1 MAITYAKA
9 PAKVILFGEHAV
21 VYGQPAIAMPVTRV
35 NATARIL
42 PLIDAPQGQ
51 IQVQAPDIQL
61 DKKLTDLPEDH
72 PLAAAIRLTLT
83 AIAPVHLPSLSVQI
97 SSTIPV
103 AAGMGSSAAT
113 SVAIIHALSNFFGA
127 HLSSEQ
133 ISDLA
138 FEVEKLHH
146 GTPSGID
153 NNVIA
158 HQQPVYF
165 VKDQPIEFLKI
176 NNPTHW
182 IIADTGEK
190 TPTRKAV
197 AGVRERCQADPAT
210 YTPIL
215 SAIGEI
221 TRQAREPLASGDLA
235 LLGPL
240 LNENQDQL
248 RMLGVSCGSLDALI
262 AAALQAGAFGAKLS
276 GGGLGGNIIA
286 LANPENAQSI
296 AAALAQAGARHV
308 ITTILQANELS

>member
-103 AAGMGSSAAT
+103 AAGIGSSAAT

-248 RMLGVSCGSLDALI
+248 RRLGVSCGSLDALI

-296 AAALAQAGARHV
+296 AAALAQAGAQHV

>member
-21 VYGQPAIAMPVTRV
+21 VYGQPAIAIPVTRV

-42 PLIDAPQGQ
+42 PQIDASQGQ

-190 TPTRKAV
+190 TPTREAV
-197 AGVRERCQADPAT
+197 AGVRERYQADPAA
-210 YTPIL
+210 YSPIL

-276 GGGLGGNIIA
+276 GGGLGGNIIS
-286 LANPENAQSI
+286 LANPEIAQSI
-296 AAALAQAGARHV
+296 AAALVQAGARHV

>member
-113 SVAIIHALSNFFGA
+113 SVAIIHALSTFFGA

-165 VKDQPIEFLKI
+165 IKDQPIEFLKI
-176 NNPTHW
+176 NHPTHW
-182 IIADTGEK
+182 IVADTGEK
-190 TPTRKAV
+190 TPTREAV
-197 AGVRERCQADPAT
+197 AGVRERYQADPAA

-248 RMLGVSCGSLDALI
+248 RMLGVSCDSLDGLI

-276 GGGLGGNIIA
+276 GGGLGGNIIS

-296 AAALAQAGARHV
+296 AAALEQAGARHV

>member
-21 VYGQPAIAMPVTRV
+21 VYGQPAIAIPVTRV

-72 PLAAAIRLTLT
+72 PLAAAIRLTLM

-182 IIADTGEK
+182 IVADTGEK
-190 TPTRKAV
+190 TPTREAV
-197 AGVRERCQADPAT
+197 AGVRERCQADPAA
-210 YTPIL
+210 YSPIL

-248 RMLGVSCGSLDALI
+248 RRLGVSCGSLDALI

-276 GGGLGGNIIA
+276 GGGLGGNIIS

-296 AAALAQAGARHV
+296 AAALAQAGAQHV
-308 ITTILQANELS
+308 ISTILQANELS

>member
-113 SVAIIHALSNFFGA
+113 SVAIIHALSTFFGA

-165 VKDQPIEFLKI
+165 IKDQPIEFLKI

-182 IIADTGEK
+182 IVADTGEK
-190 TPTRKAV
+190 TPTREAV
-197 AGVRERCQADPAT
+197 AGVRERYQADPAA

-276 GGGLGGNIIA
+276 GGGLGGNIIS
-286 LANPENAQSI
+286 LANPEIAQSI
-296 AAALAQAGARHV
+296 AAALVQAGARHV

>member
-113 SVAIIHALSNFFGA
+113 SVAIIHALSTFFGA

-190 TPTRKAV
+190 TPTREAV
-197 AGVRERCQADPAT
+197 AGVRERYQADPAA

-248 RMLGVSCGSLDALI
+248 RMLGVSCDSLDGLI

-276 GGGLGGNIIA
+276 GGGLGGNIIS

-296 AAALAQAGARHV
+296 AAALEQAGARHV

>member
-113 SVAIIHALSNFFGA
+113 SVAIIHALSTFFGA

-165 VKDQPIEFLKI
+165 IKDQPIEFLKI

-182 IIADTGEK
+182 IVADTDEK
-190 TPTRKAV
+190 TPTREAV
-197 AGVRERCQADPAT
+197 AGVRERYQADPAA

-248 RMLGVSCGSLDALI
+248 RMLGVSCDSLDGLI

-276 GGGLGGNIIA
+276 GGGLGGNIIS

-296 AAALAQAGARHV
+296 AAALEQAGARHV

>member
-190 TPTRKAV
+190 TPTREAV
-197 AGVRERCQADPAT
+197 AGVRERYQADPAA
-210 YTPIL
+210 YSPIL

-276 GGGLGGNIIA
+276 GGGLGGNIIS
-286 LANPENAQSI
+286 LANPEIAQSI
-296 AAALAQAGARHV
+296 AAALVQAGARHV

>member
-182 IIADTGEK
+182 IVADAGEK
-190 TPTRKAV
+190 TPTREAV
-197 AGVRERCQADPAT
+197 AGVRERYQADPAA
-210 YTPIL
+210 YSPIL

-248 RMLGVSCGSLDALI
+248 RMLGVSCDSLDGLI

-296 AAALAQAGARHV
+296 AAALAQAGAQHV
-308 ITTILQANELS
+308 ISTILQANELS

>member
-113 SVAIIHALSNFFGA
+113 SVAIIHALSTFFGA

-165 VKDQPIEFLKI
+165 IKDQPIEFLKI
-176 NNPTHW
+176 NHPTHW
-182 IIADTGEK
+182 IVADTGEK
-190 TPTRKAV
+190 TPTREAV
-197 AGVRERCQADPAT
+197 AGVRERYQADPAA

-248 RMLGVSCGSLDALI
+248 RMLGVSCDSLDGLI

-276 GGGLGGNIIA
+276 GGGLGGNIIS
-286 LANPENAQSI
+286 LANPEIAQSI
-296 AAALAQAGARHV
+296 AAALVQAGARHV

>member
-103 AAGMGSSAAT
+103 AAGIGSSAAT

-182 IIADTGEK
+182 IVADAGEK
-190 TPTRKAV
+190 TPTREAV
-197 AGVRERCQADPAT
+197 AGVRERYQADPAA
-210 YTPIL
+210 YSPIL

-296 AAALAQAGARHV
+296 AAALAQAGAQHV

>member
-21 VYGQPAIAMPVTRV
+21 VYGQPAIAIPVTRV

-42 PLIDAPQGQ
+42 PQIDASQGQ

-113 SVAIIHALSNFFGA
+113 SVAIIHALSTFFGA

-165 VKDQPIEFLKI
+165 IKDQPIEFLKI

-182 IIADTGEK
+182 IVADTGEK
-190 TPTRKAV
+190 TPTREAV
-197 AGVRERCQADPAT
+197 AGVRERYQADPAA
-210 YTPIL
+210 YSPIL

-248 RMLGVSCGSLDALI
+248 RMLGVSCDSLDGLI

-276 GGGLGGNIIA
+276 GGGLGGNIIS

-296 AAALAQAGARHV
+296 AAALEQAGARHV

>member
-182 IIADTGEK
+182 IVADAGEK
-190 TPTRKAV
+190 TPTREAV
-197 AGVRERCQADPAT
+197 AGVRERYQADPAA
-210 YTPIL
+210 YSPIL

-248 RMLGVSCGSLDALI
+248 RRLGVSCGSLDALI

>member
-197 AGVRERCQADPAT
+197 AGVRERYQADPAA
-210 YTPIL
+210 YSPIL

-276 GGGLGGNIIA
+276 GGGLGGNIIS
-286 LANPENAQSI
+286 LANPEIAQSI
-296 AAALAQAGARHV
+296 AAALVQAGARHV

>member
-21 VYGQPAIAMPVTRV
+21 VYGQPAIAIPVTRV

-190 TPTRKAV
+190 TPTREAV
-197 AGVRERCQADPAT
+197 AGVRERYQADPAA
-210 YTPIL
+210 YSPIL

-276 GGGLGGNIIA
+276 GGGLGGNIIS
-286 LANPENAQSI
+286 LANPEIAQSI
-296 AAALAQAGARHV
+296 AAALVQAGARHV

>member
-182 IIADTGEK
+182 IVADAGEK
-190 TPTRKAV
+190 TPTREAV
-197 AGVRERCQADPAT
+197 AGVRERYQADPAA
-210 YTPIL
+210 YSPIL

-296 AAALAQAGARHV
+296 AAALAQAGAQHV

>member
-113 SVAIIHALSNFFGA
+113 SVAIIHALSTFFGA

-165 VKDQPIEFLKI
+165 IKDQPIEFLKI
-176 NNPTHW
+176 NHPTHW
-182 IIADTGEK
+182 IVADTGEK
-190 TPTRKAV
+190 TPTREAV
-197 AGVRERCQADPAT
+197 AGVRERYQADPAA
-210 YTPIL
+210 YSPIL

-248 RMLGVSCGSLDALI
+248 RMLGVSCDSLDGLI

-276 GGGLGGNIIA
+276 GGGLGGNIIS

-296 AAALAQAGARHV
+296 AAALEQAGARHV

>member
-42 PLIDAPQGQ
+42 PQIDASQGQ

-113 SVAIIHALSNFFGA
+113 SVAIIHALSTFFGA

-165 VKDQPIEFLKI
+165 IKDQPIEFLKI
-176 NNPTHW
+176 NHPTHW
-182 IIADTGEK
+182 IVADTGEK
-190 TPTRKAV
+190 TPTREAV
-197 AGVRERCQADPAT
+197 AGVRERYQADPAA

-248 RMLGVSCGSLDALI
+248 RMLGVSCDSLDGLI

-276 GGGLGGNIIA
+276 GGGLGGNIIS

-296 AAALAQAGARHV
+296 AAALEQAGARHV